1 MNAADEKKMKEMLDK
16 INKDNEKL
24 KKEMGLGD
32 SDGEDDEIKKLAK
45 EMHKIG
51 KLTNSIL
58 NIYIQMPAK
67 LTRKW
72 MTISWQPCL
81 KTWKTMMKIPLL
93 QRFIANS

>member
-24 KKEMGLGD
+24 KREMGLGD

-51 KLTNSIL
+51 KFKNSVL
-58 NIYIQMPAK
+58 NI
-67 LTRKW
+67 
-72 MTISWQPCL
+72 
-81 KTWKTMMKIPLL
+81 
-93 QRFIANS
+93 

>member
-24 KKEMGLGD
+24 KREMGLGD

-51 KLTNSIL
+51 KFTNSLL
-58 NIYIQMPAK
+58 NI
-67 LTRKW
+67 
-72 MTISWQPCL
+72 
-81 KTWKTMMKIPLL
+81 
-93 QRFIANS
+93 

>member
-24 KKEMGLGD
+24 KREMGLGD

-51 KLTNSIL
+51 KFINSLL
-58 NIYIQMPAK
+58 NI
-67 LTRKW
+67 
-72 MTISWQPCL
+72 
-81 KTWKTMMKIPLL
+81 
-93 QRFIANS
+93 